1 LKPKTQILR
10 ELDLGAIVAEQ
21 DRLLMQCFIRHPVLS
36 EVILDRKDV
45 VLGAK
50 GAGKSALW
58 KEFTERQAEY
68 QPIQDVFI
76 RLVTNPAGDPEF
88 RDVLKAISAEEF
100 PDDEEL
106 RVGWRLYFLAQ
117 FWRAALDILPESDE
131 RQKIDKQL
139 VRLGVVYREDGG
151 LKTAFAY
158 ALAKARA
165 LKQLNVEWLKGL
177 SLDFSDEALRAGGT
191 AAAIPFNDLM
201 NAINA
206 LLVGAGIR
214 IWLVLDRLDE
224 IILGDEARENI
235 VLKGLLLA
243 YRDYSDYTQLRV
255 KIFIRDD
262 VYSRVTSLGHFPAL
276 THVRS
281 RAAGPIQWSI
291 EDLLHLVV
299 RRLLVNEDVTDLLAV
314 DPNEIRSSEDRKL
327 VFYSLFPEKVDKGR
341 AAEGFKWI
349 FDRIVDGNGVATPRD
364 LLSVFDE
371 ARMIQV
377 EQIER
382 EGIELPGDQLF
393 TEDTLRR
400 AVRVVAEQ
408 NLSTRIFAEYPD
420 LVEPIKAFTRGKAD
434 HNEETLAEILG
445 PGYQH
450 ILLRLE
456 RVGFLYR
463 RMRNGINMWTVPFF
477 YSFALDIRRGAA
489 FEFPDK
495 PADEGERSGV
505 GPE

>member
-1 LKPKTQILR
+1 MRAKKSKTQILR

-21 DRLLMQCFIRHPVLS
+21 DRLLMQCFIQHPVLS
-36 EVILDRKDV
+36 EVVLDRKDV

-68 QPIQDVFI
+68 KPIQDVFI

-88 RDVLKAISAEEF
+88 RDVLRAISAEEF

-117 FWRAALDILPESDE
+117 FWRAVMDIAPPSDA
-131 RQKIDKQL
+131 RDRINTQL
-139 VRLGVVYREDGG
+139 VRLGVIYREAGG

-165 LKQLNVEWLKGL
+165 LKNLNVEWVKGL
-177 SLDFSDEALRAGGT
+177 SLEFSESDLRAGGT
-191 AAAIPFNDLM
+191 AAAIPFNDIM
-201 NAINA
+201 NGLNA
-206 LLVGAGIR
+206 LLANHGIR

-224 IILGDEARENI
+224 IILGDEARENV

-243 YRDYSDYTQLRV
+243 YRDFSDYAQLRI

-299 RRLLVNEDVTDLLAV
+299 RRLLVNEDITNLLEV
-314 DPNEIRSSEDRKL
+314 NPEEIRSSEDRKL
-327 VFYSLFPEKVDKGR
+327 VFYSLFPDKVDKGR
-341 AAEGFKWI
+341 AAEGFKWV
-349 FDRIVDGNGVATPRD
+349 FDRIVDGTQVATPRD
-364 LLSVFDE
+364 LLSVFDV
-371 ARMIQV
+371 ARMIQI

-382 EGIELPGDQLF
+382 DSIELPGDQLF
-393 TEDTLRR
+393 TEDTLRK
-400 AVRVVAEQ
+400 AVRAVAEQ
-408 NLSTRIFAEYPD
+408 NLETRIFAEYPD
-420 LVEPIKAFTRGKAD
+420 LVVPIKAFTGGKAD
-434 HNEETLAEILG
+434 HNEETLAGILG
-445 PGYQH
+445 PNYQQ
-450 ILLRLE
+450 ILPRLE

-463 RMRNGINMWTVPFF
+463 RTRNEVSMWTVPFF
-477 YSFALDIRRGAA
+477 YSFALDIKRGAA
-489 FEFPDK
+489 FEFPEK
-495 PADEGERSGV
+495 PGEEERL
-505 GPE
+505 